1 MPAMASHT
9 SEFPTMSPSGPALAA
24 DNERSRSPSPSSQ
37 LFPFEGLSHRE
48 RSRRRLALRYRVR
61 QDTTLRPWADMVFDL
76 RLLHGLRPS
85 MGQLLELVGQQAE
98 Q

>member
-1 MPAMASHT
+1 
-9 SEFPTMSPSGPALAA
+9 MSPSGPALAA

-48 RSRRRLALRYRVR
+48 RSRRLLLALRYRVR
-61 QDTTLRPWADMVFDL
+61 QDTTLRPWADVVFDL
-76 RLLHGLRPS
+76 RLLHGLRLS
-85 MGQLLELVGQQAE
+85 MGQVLESVGQQVE